1 MKVNLT
7 EKGSSHSK
15 NVRGTTK
22 ASKQS
27 HLNEKINKTSLIS
40 INFQMFWLSV
50 KSEFVFVS
58 NYVILKVSSA
68 QLVADEICV
77 NLPGAIDSCL

>member
-1 MKVNLT
+1 
-7 EKGSSHSK
+7 
-15 NVRGTTK
+15 
-22 ASKQS
+22 
-27 HLNEKINKTSLIS
+27 
-40 INFQMFWLSV
+40 MFWLSV

-68 QLVADEICV
+68 KLVADEICV